1 MKTNTVLKSNP
12 MTPLMGS
19 YAPEDCLFLL
29 QEINPNYQSIE
40 NKEMLIQT
48 GQMHYSEM
56 INKEA
61 APTEEYLAL
70 FLAMT
75 EQYKA
80 RLAAEV
86 MRLASIIADKRPG
99 FGKEGQE
106 PIALL
111 SLARAG
117 TPIGVLLKRALKMMG
132 LETTHYA
139 ISIVRDRGI
148 DEMALEYARERHSDE
163 SICFIDGWTAKGVI
177 TRELHEAVADYNT
190 RFNANVPT
198 ELFVVSDIGGTA
210 DYTATYADYT
220 IPSALMNSTVSGLT
234 SRTILN
240 EQTEG
245 GFHGCVVYRNLAEHD
260 KSVWFIEQICSQM
273 NVNELSPVITE
284 SQSARQKMTKDYLN
298 SIQSEFGIT
307 DINRIKPGIAEATR
321 VMLRRVPDVLIIR
334 EAGHPDVAH
343 LEQIAKEK
351 GIEMRICPEMPFGAC
366 ALIKD
371 VTKG

>member
-1 MKTNTVLKSNP
+1 MKTQLAEKVETL
-12 MTPLMGS
+12 MPLTGS

-29 QEINPNYQSIE
+29 QEIEANYQTVE

-56 INKEA
+56 IHQEE
-61 APTEEYLAL
+61 APTAEYLAL
-70 FLAMT
+70 FYSMT
-75 EQYKA
+75 EQYKV
-80 RLAAEV
+80 RLASEV
-86 MRLASIIADKRPG
+86 MRLAHIIKQERRS
-99 FGKEGQE
+99 FGGENQQ
-106 PIALL
+106 PIVLL

-117 TPIGVLLKRALKMMG
+117 TPIGVLLKYALK
-132 LETTHYA
+132 LLDRDAVHYS

-148 DEMALEYARERHSDE
+148 DDNALNFVRESFNDE

-177 TRELHEAVADYNT
+177 TRELHAAVTDFNS
-190 RFNANVPT
+190 RFESLVPK

-210 DYTATYADYT
+210 DFTATYADYT

-234 SRTILN
+234 SRTIMN

-245 GFHGCVVYRNLAEHD
+245 GFHGCVLYRHLAEHD
-260 KSVWFIEQICSQM
+260 HSQWFIDQIFDEMRVDLMSEEIQ
-273 NVNELSPVITE
+273 VSKEE
-284 SQSARQKMTKDYLN
+284 RQAMTKSYLDK
-298 SIQSEFGIT
+298 IQSEFGVS

-321 VMLRRVPDVLIIR
+321 VMLRRVPDLLMVQSL
-334 EAGHPDVAH
+334 ADVDVHH
-343 LEQIAKEK
+343 LLQLANEKKIEVKE
-351 GIEMRICPEMPFGAC
+351 CPEMPFGAC

>member
-1 MKTNTVLKSNP
+1 MKTNTVLK
-12 MTPLMGS
+12 TARVEPLIGS
-19 YAPEDCLFLL
+19 YAPEDCIFLL
-29 QEINPNYQSIE
+29 QEIDANYQTVE

-86 MRLASIIADKRPG
+86 MRLATIIADKRPG
-99 FGKEGQE
+99 FGREGQE

-117 TPIGVLLKRALKMMG
+117 TPIGVLLKRALKMLG
-132 LETTHYA
+132 YESAHYA

-148 DEMALEYARERHSDE
+148 DDKALEYVRERYSDE
-163 SICFIDGWTAKGVI
+163 AICFIDGWTAKGVI
-177 TRELHEAVADYNT
+177 TRELHQAVVDYNKD
-190 RFNANVPT
+190 FNANVPK

-245 GFHGCVVYRNLAEHD
+245 GFHGCVLYRELAPHD

-273 NVNELSPVITE
+273 NVNKLSPVITE
-284 SQSARQKMTKDYLN
+284 SQSVRQAMTRNYLD
-298 SIQSEFGIT
+298 SITAEFGVT

-321 VMLRRVPDVLIIR
+321 VMLRRVPDILIIR
-334 EAGHPDVAH
+334 ESGHPDVAH

-351 GIEMRICPEMPFGAC
+351 NIEVRISPDMPFGAC

-371 VTKG
+371 VTQG